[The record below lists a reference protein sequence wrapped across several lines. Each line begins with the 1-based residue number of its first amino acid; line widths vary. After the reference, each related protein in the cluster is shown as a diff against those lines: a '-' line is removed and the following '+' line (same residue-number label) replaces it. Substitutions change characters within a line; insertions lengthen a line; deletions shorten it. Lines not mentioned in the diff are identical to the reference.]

1 MNINVLTPSVG
12 PQPRSAAGPAS
23 GRAAPSHATLRAAT
37 PVERVVEGEL
47 LSGRRVDPHT
57 VTDAFKRLLV
67 QRGGAAGNDA
77 GPSPGRARAAIDSYV
92 SNSAPGAGRGGLD
105 IYV

>member
-1 MNINVLTPSVG
+1 MNINALTPSVG
-12 PQPRSAAGPAS
+12 PHSRGVAGPAS
-23 GRAAPSHATLRAAT
+23 GRAAPVHTALRAAT

-47 LSGRRVDPHT
+47 LSGRRIDPHT
-57 VTDAFKRLLV
+57 VSDAFKRLLV
-67 QRGGAAGNDA
+67 QRGVAAGPDA

-92 SNSAPGAGRGGLD
+92 SNSVPGTARGGLD